1 MTTSS
6 CCNSLRVNPMTT
18 SEPDRKES
26 PTRNLSVQNKHYLV
40 LSEHLIGEPWN
51 IANCPNITH
60 SLVLTKAF

>member
-1 MTTSS
+1 
-6 CCNSLRVNPMTT
+6 MTT

-26 PTRNLSVQNKHYLV
+26 PTRNLSVQNKRYLV